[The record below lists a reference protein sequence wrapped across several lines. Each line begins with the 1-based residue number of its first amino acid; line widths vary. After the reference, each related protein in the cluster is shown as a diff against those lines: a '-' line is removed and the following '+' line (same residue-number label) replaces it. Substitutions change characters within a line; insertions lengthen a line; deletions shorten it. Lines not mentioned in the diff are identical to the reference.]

1 MAEFTLNGR
10 TKVKTLKANFKENFG
25 STLRVYTAVDCKTP
39 ADDEATLASIR
50 AKGFAGGDLAV
61 KGNMKVSTFEKKVA
75 ELYGIGVQVAD
86 ANNAKFADDSAT
98 LVGAASAN
106 SAPNVTENK
115 KGTPKPPKKESAEKQ
130 STKPVQK
137 PEQKPAKAGKSS
149 SKEGTLSGVFTIN
162 KKGDKICFTQGA
174 LQFNPAKYEFRFA
187 KNQYDRIC
195 DANTKIAPGLNG
207 WIDLFG
213 WGTSGYMGC
222 QPTES
227 SEKSLEYGPA
237 TGDIAG
243 TNYDWGVYNPI
254 TNGGNKEGVW
264 RTPTSNEWSYLQ
276 TGRPNANKLRAKCVV
291 CGTYGYVLLPDNF
304 WSNRICVPIDV
315 TTDTCDTNTYSAE
328 QWAQLEA
335 LGVVFIPNCGRRAV
349 NKFDFND
356 WCMNWLASD
365 HSSSDCTS
373 VGQFGG
379 VGGRFKYRGYQVR
392 LIKDIK

>member
-75 ELYGIGVQVAD
+75 ELYGIGVQVA
-86 ANNAKFADDSAT
+86 NADNTKFADDSVT

-106 SAPNVTENK
+106 SAPKVTESK
-115 KGTPKPPKKESAEKQ
+115 KDTPKSLKKESVEKQ
-130 STKPVQK
+130 STKPEQK
-137 PEQKPAKAGKSS
+137 SEQKPTRASKSS
-149 SKEGTLSGVFTIN
+149 SKEGTLPGVFTVN
-162 KKGDKICFTQGA
+162 SNGDKICFSQGI

-187 KNQYDRIC
+187 KNQYDVLLK
-195 DANTKIAPGLNG
+195 DNEKIAAAYNG

-222 QPTES
+222 QPTEF
-227 SEKSLEYGPA
+227 SEKASEYGPSS
-237 TGDIAG
+237 GSIIG

-254 TNGGNKEGVW
+254 TNGGNKEGTW
-264 RTPTSNEWSYLQ
+264 RTPTANEWEYLQ
-276 TGRPNANKLRAKCVV
+276 TLRPNANKLKAMCQV
-291 CGTYGYVLLPDNF
+291 CGVNGYMLMPDNF
-304 WSNRICVPIDV
+304 WNNRICVPVD
-315 TTDTCDTNTYSAE
+315 TTSETCSTNTYTVE
-328 QWAQLEA
+328 QWAQLES
-335 LGVVFIPNCGRRAV
+335 LGVVFIPVAGRREGRQL
-349 NKFDFND
+349 KDSSD
-356 WCMNWLASD
+356 WRVWLAAESRY
-365 HSSSDCTS
+365 
-373 VGQFGG
+373 GYFGG
-379 VGGRFKYRGYQVR
+379 TSTRDKSHGLQVR